1 MPKRRGTP
9 FSLKSTAG
17 HIQRECSP
25 PPLSGGRRA
34 PPGVPGRIP
43 LREEAALFSGVTKA
57 SAEPETGAILLGPSI
72 HSITEGSSPQSTES
86 DFGNSR
92 LGGMGRLPDG
102 YSHPMSD
109 SDNIPLRNNN
119 HKLETLVLPAPSPSG
134 DILAG
139 LPLILANSGT
149 DPTTN
154 GFCGLSEME
163 TDERQEE
170 TKEQTINA
178 DTFNPHLFDSTVL
191 IDNLVSR
198 QLLITDPH
206 KKLNI
211 SVVVDKY
218 RQVII

>member
-9 FSLKSTAG
+9 LSLKSTAG
-17 HIQRECSP
+17 YTQRECSQ

-34 PPGVPGRIP
+34 PPAVPGRIP
-43 LREEAALFSGVTKA
+43 LREEAALFSDVTKA

-119 HKLETLVLPAPSPSG
+119 HKLEALVLPAPSPSG

-139 LPLILANSGT
+139 LPLILANSGI
-149 DPTTN
+149 DPTIN
-154 GFCGLSEME
+154 GFEALSVME
-163 TDERQEE
+163 IDERQEGAKE
-170 TKEQTINA
+170 TTTNS
-178 DTFNPHLFDSTVL
+178 DTFNPPFINSD
-191 IDNLVSR
+191 VSNANNVSHS
-198 QLLITDPH
+198 IYNTDKH
-206 KKLNI
+206 FQNI
-211 SVVVDKY
+211 SIAMY
-218 RQVII
+218 